1 MVGGHWHSRADGGIL
16 AVTPDDCR
24 SLAEGT
30 EGLLLAGLGSSDVST
45 AVIGPSRVIDGGN
58 RWIAGV
64 RGATLTGIPSVRA
77 IRPLQISLTAA

>member
-30 EGLLLAGLGSSDVST
+30 EGLLLAGLG
-45 AVIGPSRVIDGGN
+45 
-58 RWIAGV
+58 
-64 RGATLTGIPSVRA
+64 L
-77 IRPLQISLTAA
+77 LQVVPD